1 MPDWRQAGRVLRRVV
16 IGGLLLVAIGLFVF
30 AGSKGAEEVPATSI
44 SSAVQFLIPDNG
56 SPSVLRQAE
65 IGIDL
70 EPGWVAVLQV
80 NGVEIP
86 EDQYRR
92 VDPENQVFFTPGE
105 GKEIERLAPGR
116 VTVTALA
123 WRPVDGETRENARP
137 ITWSFNVV

>member
-1 MPDWRQAGRVLRRVV
+1 MLRRAV
-16 IGGLLLVAIGLFVF
+16 IGGLLLVALGLFVF
-30 AGSKGAEEVPATSI
+30 AGSKGADKVPATSI

-70 EPGWVAVLQV
+70 EPGWVAVLTI
-80 NGVEIP
+80 NGIEIP

-92 VDPENQVFFTPGE
+92 VDPENQVFFAPGE
-105 GKEIERLAPGR
+105 GKEIDQLDPGR

-123 WRPVDGETRENARP
+123 WRPVDGETRANARP

>member
-1 MPDWRQAGRVLRRVV
+1 MVRRVV
-16 IGGLLLVAIGLFVF
+16 IGALLLVAVGLFAV
-30 AGSKGAEEVPATSI
+30 AGSKGADEPPATSVNA
-44 SSAVQFLIPDNG
+44 AVEFLIPGAN

-70 EPGWVAVLQV
+70 QPGWVAILQV
-80 NGVEIP
+80 NGTEIP

-105 GKEIERLAPGR
+105 DKEIEQLPPGR

-123 WRPVDGETRENARP
+123 WRPVDGETRADARP
-137 ITWSFNVV
+137 ITWTFSVV

>member
-1 MPDWRQAGRVLRRVV
+1 MLRRAV
-16 IGGLLLVAIGLFVF
+16 IGGLLLVAVGLFVL
-30 AGSKGAEEVPATSI
+30 AGSKGADEVPATSI
-44 SSAVQFLIPDNG
+44 SAAVQFLIPNAG

-80 NGVEIP
+80 NGIEIP

-105 GKEIERLAPGR
+105 GKEIEQLPPGR

-137 ITWSFNVV
+137 ITWSFSVV

>member
-1 MPDWRQAGRVLRRVV
+1 M
-16 IGGLLLVAIGLFVF
+16 IGGLLLVAFGLFVL
-30 AGSKGAEEVPATSI
+30 AGSKGAEEVPAQSVNA
-44 SSAVQFLIPDNG
+44 AVQFLIPANG

-92 VDPENQVFFTPGE
+92 VDPENQVFFAPGE
-105 GKEIERLAPGR
+105 GKEIERLPAGR
-116 VTVTALA
+116 VDVVALA
-123 WRPVDGETRENARP
+123 WRPVDGETRDDARRIP
-137 ITWSFNVV
+137 WSFNVV